1 MSKRKGTRG
10 TSDLQQTSLYLHL
23 AEAVKEYVNESF
35 YWLALSSVDDHP
47 PPVPIFPIFYPY
59 LPIPTLLG
67 LYAFHTVQNQRRT
80 YHLLINL
87 TEKGVRFRWEWRW
100 NRNVLETFPSQ
111 AQQQEEGGEDGPKG

>member
-10 TSDLQQTSLYLHL
+10 TSDLQQTSLSLHL

-59 LPIPTLLG
+59 LFTHPHPTRFVRVPHGAKPTPHIPPI
-67 LYAFHTVQNQRRT
+67 N
-80 YHLLINL
+80 
-87 TEKGVRFRWEWRW
+87 
-100 NRNVLETFPSQ
+100 
-111 AQQQEEGGEDGPKG
+111 